1 MWKLIRYM
9 KKYKKEG
16 IIAPLFK
23 MLEATFELIV
33 PLVMANM
40 IDVGIAKADIPYV
53 WRMGAWLLLFSI
65 LGLSCSLTAQYFA
78 AKAAMNMGKELR
90 FDLFRHIESL
100 SYTELDKAGGAT
112 LVTRMTSD
120 VNQVQS
126 GVNLILRLFLRSPYI
141 VVGALIMAFT
151 VSRKLSVIF
160 AITVPVL
167 AVVIYGVMLLTIPL
181 YKKAQN
187 TLDRILRSA
196 RENLSGIRVVRA
208 FRMQEAEKQEF
219 ETENNRLLAL
229 QMLAGRLSAL
239 LNPATYIVINAATI
253 AIVWLG
259 GKDVYYGGLRQG
271 EVIALVNYMSQI
283 LLAMVALFNLIISAT
298 KTFASAQR
306 INDIF
311 DLQPS
316 VISSEGVWEKTAGSM
331 VSFDHAQLC
340 YAGAQEPSVSDI
352 TFEAAV
358 GEVIGIIGGTGSG
371 KSSVVQMIPRFYDAT
386 KGKVCVAGKD
396 VREYDLTELRKHIGV
411 VPQQSVLF
419 RGTLR
424 DNMKMGDESITDEAI
439 IRALK
444 IAQAWEIVEKKAEG
458 LDMMILQNG
467 RNLSGGQKQRFT
479 IARALAKQP
488 DILILD
494 DSTSALDFA
503 TDARLRKQIR
513 ENSRA
518 MTIFLVSQRVSSIM
532 YADRILVMDD
542 GRIVGSGSHEEL
554 AATCEIY
561 QEICRS
567 QLKEEEVIRHA

>member
-1 MWKLIRYM
+1 MLKLMRYM

-40 IDVGIAKADIPYV
+40 IDVGIANADIPYV

-65 LGLSCSLTAQYFA
+65 LGLTCSLTAQYFA

-90 FDLFRHIESL
+90 SDLFRHIESL

-141 VVGALIMAFT
+141 VIGALIMAFT
-151 VSRKLSVIF
+151 VSRKLSVLF

-167 AVVIYGVMLLTIPL
+167 AIVIYGVMLLTIPL
-181 YKKAQN
+181 YKKVQN
-187 TLDRILRSA
+187 TLDRILQSA

-219 ETENNRLLAL
+219 EEENNALLAL

-298 KTFASAQR
+298 KTFAGAQR
-306 INDIF
+306 INDVF
-311 DLQPS
+311 AMRPS
-316 VISSEGVWEKTAGSM
+316 IVSSDGLWEKPDDSM
-331 VSFDHAQLC
+331 VSFDHVQLC
-340 YAGAQEPSVSDI
+340 YAGSQEPSVSDI
-352 TFEAAV
+352 TFEAAP

-371 KSSVVQMIPRFYDAT
+371 KSSLVQMIPRFYDAT
-386 KGKVCVAGKD
+386 KGEVRVAGKN
-396 VREYDLTELRKHIGV
+396 VRAYDLTELRKHIGV

-424 DNMKMGDESITDEAI
+424 DNMKMGDESMTDEEI

-444 IAQAWEIVEKKAEG
+444 IAQAWEIVETKAQG

-503 TDARLRKQIR
+503 TDARLRKGLR
-513 ENSRA
+513 ANSSM
-518 MTIFLVSQRVSSIM
+518 MTVFLVSQRVSSIM

-542 GRIVGSGSHEEL
+542 GRIVGSGTHEEL
-554 AATCEIY
+554 ADTCEVY

-567 QLKEEEVIRHA
+567 QLKQEEVIRHA